1 MSCSSGLNSIT
12 AAKSSAVLQR
22 SSHSSLWRRLFWR
35 QLPLT
40 FCANRLEPSASI
52 LRSLY
57 PPKAELSFPLPNVRI
72 RGTKRTIGGGIN
84 SPFAAVISF

>member
-52 LRSLY
+52 LSRFT
-57 PPKAELSFPLPNVRI
+57 PKSGLVIPLPNVRI
-72 RGTKRTIGGGIN
+72 RGAKRTIGGGIN